1 MSLPPEFLM
10 CLNET
15 QAAQQKLAEQQRD
28 QSYQQ
33 QEPQQQGQN
42 PFGQVC
48 GLVGRNRKDERFK
61 SSSSSG
67 EREADQS
74 FNLFSLY
81 VLVHF
86 IPPQH
91 ALSVAAA
98 GWDTWV
104 WWSSAWKRTT
114 SSRDGKLDS
123 RDYELGCPI

>member
-1 MSLPPEFLM
+1 MRLPPEFLM
-10 CLNET
+10 CLNGT

-67 EREADQS
+67 EREADES
-74 FNLFSLY
+74 FESLLLVCSCTFYSFSACSECCCSRVGYLG
-81 VLVHF
+81 LVEQCLETYNF
-86 IPPQH
+86 LQR
-91 ALSVAAA
+91 
-98 GWDTWV
+98 WQT
-104 WWSSAWKRTT
+104 
-114 SSRDGKLDS
+114 
-123 RDYELGCPI
+123 